1 MRTLRRQEAASPTG
15 EGGIGEEPPGETPA
29 PTSEEET
36 LAGPVGVSEGVQC
49 HRFCQS

>member
-1 MRTLRRQEAASPTG
+1 MRTLRPQEAASPTG
-15 EGGIGEEPPGETPA
+15 EGGIGEEPPLEAQT

-36 LAGPVGVSEGVQC
+36 LAGLVGVSEWVQC